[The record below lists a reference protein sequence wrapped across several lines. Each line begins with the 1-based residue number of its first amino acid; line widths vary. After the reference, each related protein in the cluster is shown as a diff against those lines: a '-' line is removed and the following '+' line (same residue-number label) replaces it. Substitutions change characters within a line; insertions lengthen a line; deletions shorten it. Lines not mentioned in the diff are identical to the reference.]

1 MRNEWLGGRYS
12 AAGVAGVVLAPH
24 ETEDRVLEPRP
35 AQPAR
40 LALTLLLCSHFWL
53 QTADSLER
61 PETVSLKSVQHC
73 LVLLRSNDLSRVT

>member
-24 ETEDRVLEPRP
+24 ETEDRVLEP
-35 AQPAR
+35 QPAR

-73 LVLLRSNDLSRVT
+73 LVLLVRSNDLSRVT